1 MDFPI
6 IHSYTRADAIRDG
19 VLLDVTEHAKHFG
32 FKYPV
37 AITATIFNQYIIPSE
52 ELAANGET
60 TENRIGL
67 VLSELYYA
75 IKTISTGNPQTRINF
90 NVEFLM
96 DAIDE
101 SYETVGII
109 ADCGPGDDL
118 NPVITIMLPED
129 D

>member
-1 MDFPI
+1 MEI
-6 IHSYTRADAIRDG
+6 ISSYTRADAIRDG

-52 ELAANGET
+52 DLIETGET

-75 IKTISTGNPQTRINF
+75 IKTICTSNPQTRINF

-101 SYETVGII
+101 S
-109 ADCGPGDDL
+109 
-118 NPVITIMLPED
+118 
-129 D
+129 